1 MYTGFGLGYG
11 PIVFL
16 LQGELLPSDLRSL
29 GSGLLGV
36 FDNISLFIAVKTVPS
51 LIAGLGMHGAYL
63 LYSGC
68 CFTNLFIS
76 FFVMPETKGLS
87 LEDIEDLYRD
97 KGKPN
102 IQHKRKF
109 SGTYL

>member
-36 FDNISLFIAVKTVPS
+36 FDNISLFIAVKTVPT
-51 LIAGLGMHGAYL
+51 LIAGQW
-63 LYSGC
+63 
-68 CFTNLFIS
+68 
-76 FFVMPETKGLS
+76 E
-87 LEDIEDLYRD
+87 
-97 KGKPN
+97 N
-102 IQHKRKF
+102 I
-109 SGTYL
+109 